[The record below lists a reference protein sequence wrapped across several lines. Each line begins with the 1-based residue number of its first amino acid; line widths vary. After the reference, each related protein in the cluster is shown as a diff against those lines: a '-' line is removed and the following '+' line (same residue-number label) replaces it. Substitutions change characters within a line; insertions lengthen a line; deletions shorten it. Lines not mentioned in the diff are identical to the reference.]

1 MKNNKSKKAVVKK
14 ADEAIVPISIEEV
27 KDKIIVLRG
36 EPIILDRDVAAL
48 YGVQTKDVNR
58 AVSNNPRKFPSGYT
72 FVLDNQEV
80 AELRLKIL
88 TTTQEDADNKGVKPL
103 VKHTIKRKKK

>member
-1 MKNNKSKKAVVKK
+1 MEYFGSFWTKRKN
-14 ADEAIVPISIEEV
+14 
-27 KDKIIVLRG
+27 
-36 EPIILDRDVAAL
+36 
-48 YGVQTKDVNR
+48 
-58 AVSNNPRKFPSGYT
+58 SGYT